1 MTTSRLMRAAAV
13 AVAAALAVTFIPA
26 GAASAAKGGGTGY
39 VRYFSGNAAD
49 VQPAFA
55 GGLLLAG
62 GGTDSDAAMRWL
74 LGRGGNGDVVVL
86 DAYGD
91 DSYAAYL
98 IGLGADSVETFV
110 FSSLD
115 GANKPEV
122 VAAVQKA
129 EVIWIDGGDQSNY
142 VKYWQGTALQ
152 TAVNARVAAG
162 AAFGGTSAGLAVLGG
177 WVYSALYGSATSA
190 AVLAN
195 PYDKNVTLRSALFTV
210 PVLANTITDTHFQT
224 RDRMGRLV
232 GFLARLEK
240 DLRAVRPRAI
250 AVDEGSAVAV
260 DPSTGAAQ
268 VFGEGGGAW
277 FLRTDQVNGR
287 LVVAKKPLTYA
298 PVDVRH
304 VRPSGTFNLTS
315 WTGGDAYTVSANTGV
330 LTATPPG
337 TPY

>member
-1 MTTSRLMRAAAV
+1 MTTSRLVRAAAV

-26 GAASAAKGGGTGY
+26 GAASAAKGAGTGY
-39 VRYFSGNAAD
+39 VRYFSGNTAD
-49 VQPAFA
+49 VPGSLS

-86 DAYGD
+86 DAYGN
-91 DSYAAYL
+91 DSYSKYL
-98 IGLGADSVETFV
+98 RGLGADSVETFV
-110 FSSLD
+110 FSSVA
-115 GANKPEV
+115 GANNSAV

-129 EVIWIDGGDQSNY
+129 EIIWIDGGDQSNY

-162 AAFGGTSAGLAVLGG
+162 AAFGGTSAGLAVLGD
-177 WVYSALYGSATSA
+177 WVYTALYASATSA
-190 AVLAN
+190 GVLAN
-195 PYDKNVTLRSALFTV
+195 PYDVNVTLSRQLFNV

-224 RDRMGRLV
+224 RDRMGRLL
-232 GFLARLEK
+232 GFLARLET
-240 DLRAVRPRAI
+240 DFRAAAAKAI

-260 DPSTGAAQ
+260 DPATGAAQ
-268 VFGEGGGAW
+268 VFGTSGGAW
-277 FLRTDQVNGR
+277 FLSTSKVVNR
-287 LVVAKKPLTYA
+287 VVAAGKPLTYA

-304 VRPSGTFNLTS
+304 VRPSGTFNLKN
-315 WTGGDAYTVSANTGV
+315 WTGGEAYTVSANTGV
-330 LTATPPG
+330 LTATSPG